1 MLRLFRLRLVVA
13 SALLLSSA
21 GAASTP
27 TLTFP
32 FKVQGTANAGASGQ
46 LIVRTLSPT
55 LSISVLT
62 LRGLTPNTP
71 YVAHYHALGA
81 ASSDPCASNGPISL
95 VFPPF
100 KSDAQ
105 GQGLALLRAVPA
117 RISGTAGAYVNVH
130 TADDVAVIPLCASVL
145 KAGATPVVQTTL
157 PVPHAAH
164 VAPQQSVT
172 VKIGDNVFMPTP
184 LSVAA
189 GTTVNWVNTGKVTHN
204 VSSVDLPGIRSA
216 SLQPGESYSYTFK
229 TPGIFTYYCSYHEA
243 MSATITV
250 TTR

>member
-1 MLRLFRLRLVVA
+1 MRSLVA
-13 SALLLSSA
+13 SALLLGSA

-55 LSISVLT
+55 MSISVLT
-62 LRGLTPNTP
+62 LRGLTPNTA
-71 YVAHYHALGA
+71 YVAHYHSLGT

-145 KAGATPVVQTTL
+145 KAAAPTAVQPTTPQTTTT
-157 PVPHAAH
+157 PPATHAAS
-164 VAPQQSVT
+164 QQGVT
-172 VKIGDNVFMPTP
+172 VKIGDNTFMPTP

-189 GTTVNWVNTGKVTHN
+189 GTTVTWVNTGKVTHN

-216 SLQPGESYSYTFK
+216 SLHPGESYSYTF
-229 TPGIFTYYCSYHEA
+229 TAPGIFTYYCSYHEG

-250 TTR
+250 TKR